1 MNSKKQTK
9 TAAKTPAKAPK
20 KSKATM
26 ADGADKYALYRLSVQ
41 DPEHEVSM
49 FRRFYKDAYGREP
62 MTLREDF
69 CAGFAVCCE
78 WVQSDASRTAVGVD
92 LDDEPLRY
100 GREHYLSQLGPDA
113 QKRITLLKQD
123 VLQTNTKAEVIAAQN
138 YSFFI
143 FKERALVLKYFQQV
157 RKSLANEGLFVFDM
171 MGGGAMY
178 ADDVVEGRQVARPSA
193 EDKKHNPPFRYVWHQ
208 VHFDPFSANALFHIH
223 FRFPDGSALEKAFT
237 YDWRLWTIPE
247 LKELLNEAGF
257 SEVHVYW
264 ETEDKD
270 GNPSGNY
277 RRATTG
283 KADPAWLCY
292 LVALK

>member
-1 MNSKKQTK
+1 
-9 TAAKTPAKAPK
+9 
-20 KSKATM
+20 
-26 ADGADKYALYRLSVQ
+26 
-41 DPEHEVSM
+41 
-49 FRRFYKDAYGREP
+49 
-62 MTLREDF
+62 
-69 CAGFAVCCE
+69 
-78 WVQSDASRTAVGVD
+78 
-92 LDDEPLRY
+92 
-100 GREHYLSQLGPDA
+100 
-113 QKRITLLKQD
+113 
-123 VLQTNTKAEVIAAQN
+123 
-138 YSFFI
+138 
-143 FKERALVLKYFQQV
+143 VLKYFQQV

>member
-123 VLQTNTKAEVIAAQN
+123 VLQTNT
-138 YSFFI
+138 
-143 FKERALVLKYFQQV
+143 
-157 RKSLANEGLFVFDM
+157 
-171 MGGGAMY
+171 
-178 ADDVVEGRQVARPSA
+178 
-193 EDKKHNPPFRYVWHQ
+193 
-208 VHFDPFSANALFHIH
+208 
-223 FRFPDGSALEKAFT
+223 
-237 YDWRLWTIPE
+237 
-247 LKELLNEAGF
+247 
-257 SEVHVYW
+257 
-264 ETEDKD
+264 
-270 GNPSGNY
+270 
-277 RRATTG
+277 
-283 KADPAWLCY
+283 
-292 LVALK
+292 